1 MFGKKESPAIT
12 LVKSLAVP
20 ALTVIGSSVAA
31 YFGARK
37 GVSDTVEEC
46 AEALQKVVPTFE
58 GLINK
63 AEEAANAAPAAP
75 AASDDEVAK
84 YKEAIKKL
92 MADNAAL
99 KNAAAQPAEAKA
111 EAPKAEAPE
120 APKAEAPKADAP
132 EAPKKE
138 KKEKKAEV
146 NAEAEAK

>member
-20 ALTVIGSSVAA
+20 ALTVIGSGVAA

-75 AASDDEVAK
+75 APAESEELAK
-84 YKEAIKKL
+84 YKEAIKQL
-92 MADNAAL
+92 MAKNAEL
-99 KNAAAQPAEAKA
+99 EKAAAQPAEAKA
-111 EAPKAEAPE
+111 EAPKAEAKSTE
-120 APKAEAPKADAP
+120 AP

>member
-20 ALTVIGSSVAA
+20 TLTVIGSGVAA

-75 AASDDEVAK
+75 AASDDEIAK

-99 KNAAAQPAEAKA
+99 KNAAAQPAEAPKA
-111 EAPKAEAPE
+111 EAPKAEA
-120 APKAEAPKADAP
+120 KS
-132 EAPKKE
+132 
-138 KKEKKAEV
+138 
-146 NAEAEAK
+146 AEAEAK

>member
-1 MFGKKESPAIT
+1 MFGKKESKAIT

-20 ALTVIGSSVAA
+20 TLTVLGSGVAA

-37 GVSDTVEEC
+37 GVADTVEEC
-46 AEALQKVVPTFE
+46 AEALQKVVPAFE

-75 AASDDEVAK
+75 APAESEELAK

-92 MADNAAL
+92 MAEKAEL
-99 KNAAAQPAEAKA
+99 EKAAAQPAEAKA
-111 EAPKAEAPE
+111 EAPKAEAKP
-120 APKAEAPKADAP
+120 AEAP

-138 KKEKKAEV
+138 KKEKKDDAKAESQ
-146 NAEAEAK
+146 AEAK

>member
-1 MFGKKESPAIT
+1 MLFSKKESPVVT

-20 ALTVIGSSVAA
+20 TLTIIGSGCAA
-31 YFGARK
+31 YYGARK
-37 GVSDTVEEC
+37 GVADTVEEC
-46 AEALQKVVPTFE
+46 AAAVQKVVPVFE

-75 AASDDEVAK
+75 APAASDDELAK
-84 YKEAIKKL
+84 YKEAIKQL
-92 MADNAAL
+92 MAKNAEL
-99 KNAAAQPAEAKA
+99 EKAAAQSA
-111 EAPKAEAPE
+111 EAPKAEA
-120 APKAEAPKADAP
+120 KSAEAP

>member
-20 ALTVIGSSVAA
+20 ALTVIGSGVAA

-111 EAPKAEAPE
+111 EAPKAESSKTE
-120 APKAEAPKADAP
+120 AP